1 MAGDREPSRIGLD
14 ALIQAKTYPF
24 PLEEYQA
31 RLAKVRAEMA
41 RRGAEVLLVSEPE
54 NLYYLT
60 GYFTTGYW
68 SYQML
73 VLPLEGDPFFV
84 IRHLERTALLGTSWV
99 EAHEA
104 YLDTERPADEVAA
117 ALRRRGLDRAR
128 LGVEKNSWYLTVRG
142 YETLRGLLPGAAWV
156 DCANL
161 VNWLRVIKSPREVEY
176 LRRASAA
183 AEAGVRAGI
192 EAAEPGRTEADL
204 AEAIFAALVQNG
216 SDRVDLG
223 VIASGERFLLTHGR
237 FTARRLRPGDP
248 IRFELTGRAAQ
259 YDGRFMRCVSLGP
272 PAAELARSAEAAAA
286 ALEDAI
292 ALMRPGAVAGDVDRA
307 ARERLRR
314 EAGVEWPTKI
324 GYTMGIMFMPN
335 PGEQNIRTFMP
346 GDTWVLEPG
355 MVFHMLLFGRGMV
368 GHSEM
373 VLVTEAGRERLTHME
388 RRLFVK

>member
-1 MAGDREPSRIGLD
+1 MTGLD
-14 ALIQAKTYPF
+14 ALIQAKIYPF

-41 RRGAEVLLVSEPE
+41 RREAEVLLISEPE
-54 NLYYLT
+54 NMYYLT

-73 VLPLEGDPFFV
+73 VVPIEGEPFYV
-84 IRHLERTALLGTSWV
+84 IRHLERTALVGTSWV
-99 EAHEA
+99 EAHEV
-104 YLDTERPADEVAA
+104 YLDTERPTEKIAA
-117 ALRRRGLDRAR
+117 ALKHRRLDGKR
-128 LGVEKNSWYLTVRG
+128 LGIEKNSWYLTVGG
-142 YETLRGLLPGAAWV
+142 YEALGALLRGATWV

-161 VNWLRVIKSPREVEY
+161 VNWLRVIKSPREVAY

-192 EAAEPGRTEADL
+192 AAAEPGRTEIDL
-204 AEAIFAALVQNG
+204 AEAIFAAMVGHG
-216 SDRVDLG
+216 SDRIDLG

-237 FTARRLRPGDP
+237 FTRRRLLPGDP
-248 IRFELTGRAAQ
+248 IRFELTGRVAQ
-259 YDGRFMRCVSLGP
+259 YDGRLMRCVSLGP

-286 ALEDAI
+286 ALEEAI
-292 ALMRPGAVAGDVDRA
+292 RRMRPGAVAGEINRA
-307 ARERLRR
+307 AQERLRR
-314 EAGVEWPTKI
+314 ETGFEWVTKI

-355 MVFHMLLFGRGMV
+355 MVFHMLLCGPGMV

-373 VLVTEAGRERLTHME
+373 VLVTEAGHELLTHME
-388 RRLFVK
+388 RKLFVRL